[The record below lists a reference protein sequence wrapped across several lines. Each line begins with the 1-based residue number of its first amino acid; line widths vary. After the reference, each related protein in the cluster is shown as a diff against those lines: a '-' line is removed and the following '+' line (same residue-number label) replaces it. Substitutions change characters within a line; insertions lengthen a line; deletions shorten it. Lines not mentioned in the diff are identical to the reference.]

1 MSSKIRVRFIE
12 KGFDFLYG
20 KPYKTFE
27 VKALNEEIVVL
38 LDDNRISSVIFM
50 RHEEPENSWLE
61 ADEIIALKRI
71 LRRFKVRG
79 E

>member
-1 MSSKIRVRFIE
+1 MSSKVRVRFVE

-27 VKALNEEIVVL
+27 VKALKERIVVI
-38 LDDNRISSVIFM
+38 LDDNRISSVIFL
-50 RHEEPENSWLE
+50 RDECPENSWLE